1 MKSVRLKYKDYA
13 FPKNPKSIVITS
25 SKHLSENKINGY
37 RTQTTEICK
46 NPCNITVSGEITQNI
61 NEETEKLKKL
71 QNEKNSGFL
80 QIPYAD
86 TYDAFFEK
94 IEFKISA
101 NSEKVIYNAV
111 FRENQKEKLD
121 TVKIT
126 KTTVLK
132 DENLFDISART
143 GVSVENLIE
152 INNLKSPFDIKENQ
166 EVILYESTF

>member
-46 NPCNITVSGEITQNI
+46 NPCIITVSGEITQNI

-86 TYDAFFEK
+86 TYDAFF
-94 IEFKISA
+94 
-101 NSEKVIYNAV
+101 
-111 FRENQKEKLD
+111 
-121 TVKIT
+121 
-126 KTTVLK
+126 
-132 DENLFDISART
+132 
-143 GVSVENLIE
+143 
-152 INNLKSPFDIKENQ
+152 
-166 EVILYESTF
+166 

>member
-1 MKSVRLKYKDYA
+1 MKSVRLKYKGYT
-13 FPKNPKSIVITS
+13 FPKNPKSIVIS
-25 SKHLSENKINGY
+25 ASKHLSENKINGY

-46 NPCNITVSGEITQNI
+46 NPCIITVEGGITQNI
-61 NEETEKLKKL
+61 TEETEKLKKL
-71 QNEKNSGFL
+71 QSEKDSGYL

-101 NSEKVIYNAV
+101 KNEKIIYKAT
-111 FRENQKEKLD
+111 FKENQKERLD

-132 DENLFDISART
+132 GENLFDISART
-143 GVSVENLIE
+143 GISVEKLIE
-152 INNLKSPFDIKENQ
+152 INNLKSPFDIEENR
-166 EVILYESTF
+166 EVTLYESTF